1 MSMRP
6 KPKLVDDDG
15 DAAAKIAAAARAG
28 AIEEPGKV
36 IQVRATV
43 GPAKMRMRHWGQIL
57 SFLLL
62 VLAPF
67 STAAYYLNNH
77 ATPQFASTVGF
88 TVRSN
93 DTTMPTDLLGGI
105 TQLAAGPANVD
116 GDILHEFIE
125 SQTLV
130 ERLLARMDL
139 REHYSQTHGRDPVF
153 ALTPEAT
160 TEDFVTYWQR
170 VVRLSY
176 DQATGLMELRVLAF
190 DAETAHGITQAIIEE
205 SQALL
210 NNLNTAARSD
220 AVRYAEA
227 DLEITAQRLI
237 RAREDLAGFRTR
249 TQIVDPEIDL
259 EGRLGVLTNL
269 QQQLAEVLV
278 EYDLLSA
285 NTANPNDTRLQ
296 QMRQRVE
303 AIRARIADERGTF
316 NTIGSDG
323 SGEAYSDLMTEY
335 EGLVVARE
343 LAETTHG
350 LAVAALDLARTN
362 AARQSRYLAVYIEPS
377 VPDGPEYPRSAII
390 LAQAGLFLLV
400 AWSILA
406 LIVYSI
412 RDRQ

>member
-1 MSMRP
+1 MLP
-6 KPKLVDDDG
+6 KPKLVETDV
-15 DAAAKIAAAARAG
+15 DAVARIAAAARARKD
-28 AIEEPGKV
+28 AKPPKV

-43 GPAKMRMRHWGQIL
+43 GPAKMRVRHWGQIV

-62 VLAPF
+62 VVLPFAATAFYLAER
-67 STAAYYLNNH
+67 
-77 ATPQFASTVGF
+77 ATPQYASTVGF

-93 DTTMPTDLLGGI
+93 ETAMPTDLLGGI

-130 ERLLARMDL
+130 NRLLQRMDL
-139 REHYSQTHGRDPVF
+139 RDHYAAPHERDPVF
-153 ALTPEAT
+153 ALSPDAT
-160 TEDFVTYWQR
+160 TEDFVRYWQR

-176 DQATGLMELRVLAF
+176 DQATGLMELQVLAF
-190 DAETAHGITQAIIEE
+190 DAETAHRVTRAIIEE
-205 SQALL
+205 SQTLL
-210 NNLNTAARSD
+210 NELNVAARTDS
-220 AVRYAEA
+220 VRYAED
-227 DLEITAQRLI
+227 DLAITTARLV
-237 RAREDLAGFRTR
+237 RAREDLAAFRSR

-303 AIRARIADERGTF
+303 AIRARISEERGTF
-316 NTIGSDG
+316 TVVGEDG
-323 SGEAYSDLMTEY
+323 RDEAYADLMTEY

-362 AARQSRYLAVYIEPS
+362 AARQSRYLAVYIEPR
-377 VPDGPEYPRSAII
+377 VPDSAEYPRTAMI
-390 LAQAGLFLLV
+390 LGQVALFLLI

>member
-1 MSMRP
+1 MSTMP
-6 KPKLVDDDG
+6 KPKLVETDDV
-15 DAAAKIAAAARAG
+15 AAARIAAAAKAG
-28 AIEEPGKV
+28 AEQGRV

-43 GPAKMRMRHWGQIL
+43 GPARMRFRHWGQIL

-62 VLAPF
+62 VVVPF
-67 STAAYYLNNH
+67 GVAWFYLNDR
-77 ATPQFASTVGF
+77 ATPQYASTVGF

-93 DTTMPTDLLGGI
+93 EMTMPTDLLGGI

-130 ERLLARMDL
+130 ERLLERQDL
-139 REHYSQTHGRDPVF
+139 PAHYAQTHARDPVF
-153 ALTPEAT
+153 ALSPDAT
-160 TEDFVTYWQR
+160 IEDFVSYWQR

-176 DQATGLMELRVLAF
+176 DQATGLMELQVLAF
-190 DAETAHGITQAIIEE
+190 DPETAHGITQAIIEE

-210 NNLNTAARSD
+210 NELNAAVRSD
-220 AVRYAEA
+220 SVRYAEA
-227 DLEITAQRLI
+227 DLAVTTERLV
-237 RAREDLAGFRTR
+237 RAREDLAGFRSR

-278 EYDLLSA
+278 EYDLMRA
-285 NTANPNDTRLQ
+285 NTSNPDDTRLQ
-296 QMRQRVE
+296 QMRQRIE
-303 AIRARIADERGTF
+303 AIRSRIAEERGTF
-316 NTIGSDG
+316 NAIGSEGID
-323 SGEAYSDLMTEY
+323 EAYSDLMTEY
-335 EGLVVARE
+335 EGLLVARE
-343 LAETTHG
+343 LAETTNG

-362 AARQSRYLAVYIEPS
+362 AARQSRYLAVYIEPT
-377 VPDGPEYPRSAII
+377 VPEGPEYPRSTMI